1 MREVWAETFPDP
13 DKALQKKREQRMK
26 NAKMARES
34 EEKEKNMTPDE
45 RAEME
50 KNVPEW
56 KRNALVASE
65 AQVQEE
71 KKGLFGRLSSS
82 IKEKVGST
90 EAAKKFKES
99 EEYQKL
105 REARENYQEFKS
117 NLQEG
122 IENT

>member
-26 NAKMARES
+26 NAKLARES
-34 EEKEKNMTPDE
+34 EEKEKNMTPE
-45 RAEME
+45 EIAEME

-82 IKEKVGST
+82 IKEKVSST